1 MKKQKYSEMKKQL
14 IILALLFGL
23 LTTLEAQTMIIPKR
37 EVRAVWLTTLK
48 NLDWPRT
55 PGRDSY
61 SIARQK
67 QELRNIL
74 DKYQKA
80 NINTVLLQAVDRASV
95 IYPSAIYP
103 WDACMSGRFGVNPGY
118 DPLAFAVAECHKRGM
133 EVQAWIATLP
143 VGPYAGTAAKR
154 LRDKGYKM
162 FKLDGDAFLDPSQE
176 STAELI
182 ASVAREIT
190 THYDIDG
197 IHLDYI
203 RYPEMLPAPRNAYVA
218 QWRRDK
224 ITDIVR
230 KVHDAVKAE
239 KPWVRISCSPIGKYS
254 DLSRYSSNNW
264 NARDRVSQDAQL
276 WLRLGLMDQ
285 LYPMIYFRGTN
296 FYPFAADWSENSCGR
311 AVAAGLGTY
320 FLDRQNGGNN
330 TWSLED
336 IAREMMVSRRMGLGT
351 AHFRSRY
358 FTENVKEIYDFS
370 SLVYAPY
377 PALVPAIKED
387 GGNGPKKPA
396 SLLVHS
402 GELVI
407 GQSGP
412 RQLYNVYGS
421 DRWPVDITD
430 ARNLLLTRYASNVIR
445 LPSGVAWQPRY
456 YAVTTIDRYGNE
468 SEAVQSWQQPEPIH
482 GQLLC
487 DGYSVRVETAPL
499 LGLSRGKDHI
509 LVKNPQGQLVRRLA
523 VMDFGKDGCD
533 TNEKYI
539 DFDVSGLSEGVYRL
553 SLASCYSKKKTITR
567 DLGCFMIRR

>member
-1 MKKQKYSEMKKQL
+1 MKKQL

-80 NINTVLLQAVDRASV
+80 NINTVLLQAVDRASA

-103 WDACMSGRFGVNPGY
+103 WDACVSGRFGVNPGY
-118 DPLAFAVAECHKRGM
+118 DPLAFAIAECHKRGM

-143 VGPYAGTAAKR
+143 VGPYTGSAAKR
-154 LRDKGYKM
+154 LRARGYKM

-182 ASVAREIT
+182 TSVAREIT

-285 LYPMIYFRGTN
+285 LYPMIYFRGNN
-296 FYPFAADWSENSCGR
+296 FYPFAADWAENSCGK
-311 AVAAGLGTY
+311 VVVAGLGTY

-330 TWSLED
+330 TWSLDD

-358 FTENVKEIYDFS
+358 FTENVKGIYDFS
-370 SLVYAPY
+370 SLVYAPF

-396 SLLVHS
+396 SLSVSS

-407 GQSGP
+407 GRSGP

-430 ARNLLLTRYASNVIR
+430 ARNLLFILSYADTEEQADYLLEALR
-445 LPSGVAWQPRY
+445 QLAKDHRREHAADKATQMALPAVPAQGMTPREAFFAPKGSVAF
-456 YAVTTIDRYGNE
+456 
-468 SEAVQSWQQPEPIH
+468 SEAEGHIAAEQVMFYPPGIPI
-482 GQLLC
+482 LC
-487 DGYSVRVETAPL
+487 PGDVIDAASLRYIEAMQA
-499 LGLSRGKDHI
+499 LGLKVVGPRDASLGRI
-509 LVKNPQGQLVRRLA
+509 QVVK
-523 VMDFGKDGCD
+523 
-533 TNEKYI
+533 
-539 DFDVSGLSEGVYRL
+539 
-553 SLASCYSKKKTITR
+553 
-567 DLGCFMIRR
+567 